1 MNSPY
6 IHQYKTPFWYALVL
20 IVGMFLGYKL
30 SDSIGKQIKNPIV
43 ADRNLDDLIYLI
55 SDKYVDTVDIDHLY
69 DDGVE
74 GILSNLDPHTV
85 YIPKSDLNRVNEELE
100 GSFYGIGVEFFIY
113 KDTVRISSILDQGPC
128 YNTNISPGDRIIKIN
143 DSLVAGKQI
152 TDERIIEKIRGELN
166 SPVTLTVLH
175 PNQQQESITIQRNAI
190 PIKSVLASV
199 KVNPSTG
206 YILIKMFSENTYDEF
221 KTALQDLIK
230 KGINNLIID
239 VRDNPGGYMDAVAN
253 IADEMIS
260 GDHTII
266 QTKGKNREDELRT
279 HIDGQFENG
288 KVVILVNENSAS
300 ASEILAGVIQDLD
313 RGIVVGRRTYGKG
326 LVQEQFVLPD
336 RSAIR
341 ITTAR
346 YYLPSGRC
354 IQRSYKN
361 GKANYKKDI
370 FNRFEHGELTNS
382 DSTNHTNLQDTFYT
396 TSKKIVFGNEGI
408 TPNYFVSLD
417 TSQAQ
422 SLNSFYETHLA
433 SGFTSSY
440 YYANKNEF
448 NTYTTAE
455 VFAKDF
461 ALTHKQLDALKLYVH
476 SLGFSNSMSN
486 FYLNSS
492 KIQSII
498 KAEFAKLQFGYNGY
512 FASLAQQDEM
522 ILKAISLLAQ

>member
-1 MNSPY
+1 
-6 IHQYKTPFWYALVL
+6 
-20 IVGMFLGYKL
+20 
-30 SDSIGKQIKNPIV
+30 
-43 ADRNLDDLIYLI
+43 
-55 SDKYVDTVDIDHLY
+55 
-69 DDGVE
+69 
-74 GILSNLDPHTV
+74 
-85 YIPKSDLNRVNEELE
+85 
-100 GSFYGIGVEFFIY
+100 
-113 KDTVRISSILDQGPC
+113 
-128 YNTNISPGDRIIKIN
+128 
-143 DSLVAGKQI
+143 
-152 TDERIIEKIRGELN
+152 
-166 SPVTLTVLH
+166 
-175 PNQQQESITIQRNAI
+175 
-190 PIKSVLASV
+190 
-199 KVNPSTG
+199 
-206 YILIKMFSENTYDEF
+206 MFSENTYDEF

>member
-1 MNSPY
+1 MNSPH

-30 SDSIGKQIKNPIV
+30 SDSIGKQIKNPKV
-43 ADRNLDDLIYLI
+43 ADRNLDDLIHLI
-55 SDKYVDTVDIDHLY
+55 SDKYVDTVDLNHLY

-85 YIPKSDLNRVNEELE
+85 YIPKSDFNRVNEELE

-143 DSLVAGKQI
+143 DSVVAGKQI
-152 TDERIIEKIRGELN
+152 TDELIIEKIRGELN
-166 SPVTLTVLH
+166 SAVTLTVLH
-175 PNQQQESITIQRNAI
+175 PNLQQESITIQRNAI

-199 KVNPSTG
+199 KVNSSTG

-230 KGINNLIID
+230 KGISNLIID

-279 HIDGQFENG
+279 HIDGQFEKG

-370 FNRFEHGELTNS
+370 FNRFEHGELTSS

-396 TSKKIVFGNEGI
+396 SSKKIVFGNEGV
-408 TPNYFVSLD
+408 TPDYFVSLD
-417 TSQAQ
+417 TSLVH
-422 SLNSFYETHLA
+422 SLASFYETHLA
-433 SGFTSSY
+433 SGFTSTY
-440 YYANKNEF
+440 YYDNKIEF
-448 NTYTTAE
+448 KSYTSAE
-455 VFAKDF
+455 VFAQEF
-461 ALTHKQLDALKLYVH
+461 SLSPKQFNALKQYVNAI
-476 SLGFSNSMSN
+476 GISNSLAS

-492 KIQSII
+492 KIKSII

-512 FASLAQQDEM
+512 FASLVKQDEM
-522 ILKAISLLAQ
+522 ILKAISLLDK